1 MLAYAIGDMLPV
13 AVAIAL
19 TPLQII
25 GMVLVLG
32 GPNARAAGPS
42 LIFGWLA
49 ALASVTAVAIFLVEK
64 ASEGGRASS
73 PFVPWLQLALGLLL
87 FWAALRLWKT
97 RPRDDAEPKMPKW
110 LASFGE
116 AGPAHALVLGATLC
130 LANPKTIALVLA
142 GMTSLAY
149 LPLSAGQLAAAAT
162 VFVLISSSPVI
173 ALAIAHA
180 VGGAAT
186 RARIEGLKGF
196 MLSNNDMILMV
207 VFAVLGVSIL
217 GKGIAGLGQ

>member
-13 AVAIAL
+13 MTAIAL

-32 GPNARAAGPS
+32 GPNARAGGPAL
-42 LIFGWLA
+42 LIGWLA
-49 ALASVTAVAIFLVEK
+49 ALASVTVVAIFIVEK

-73 PFVPWLQLALGLLL
+73 PFVPWLQVALGLLL
-87 FWAALRLWKT
+87 FWAALRLWKA
-97 RPRDDAEPKMPKW
+97 RPRDDAEPKTPKW

-116 AGPAHALVLGATLC
+116 AGPARALALGATMC
-130 LANPKTIALVLA
+130 LANPKIIALVLA
-142 GMTSLAY
+142 GMTSLGY
-149 LPLSAGQLAAAAT
+149 LPLSTCQLVTIAI

-180 VGGAAT
+180 VGGDAT
-186 RARIEGLKGF
+186 RARIQGLKTF
-196 MLSNNDMILMV
+196 MLRNNNVIVMV